1 MPDKTTR
8 TGYINHFTGEG
19 NASERQREALKQALD
34 IRKFETD
41 LYWKRASY
49 FWTFIA
55 GMFAGYFLLTKDPQ
69 HSFESAYVVA
79 CLGLTFSVAWYF
91 VNRGSKAWQRNWEIQ
106 VDLLE
111 DEIMGPLYK
120 SAMNRQNFNLFDIT
134 AGYPFSPSKI
144 NQILGV
150 FVCAVW
156 LFLMGDSL
164 WRANLS
170 SYLPHQLTAAVM
182 TAITIF
188 SIALLLTKGR
198 TQEADEAFPVTH
210 RVRKYHDDST
220 P

>member
-1 MPDKTTR
+1 MNDKTTR
-8 TGYINHFTGEG
+8 SAYIENFAGEG
-19 NASERQREALKQALD
+19 VASERQKEALKQALD

-55 GMFAGYFLLTKDPQ
+55 GMFAGYFLLTKDPV
-69 HSFESAYVVA
+69 HSFEPAYTVA

-120 SAMNRQNFNLFDIT
+120 SALNRQHFDLWDIT

-156 LFLMGDSL
+156 LFLMVHSL
-164 WRANLS
+164 LEADLANNLS
-170 SYLPHQLTAAVM
+170 HQITAVAM
-182 TAITIF
+182 TIITGIAF
-188 SIALLLTKGR
+188 ALLLVKGR
-198 TQEADEAFPVTH
+198 TQEAEKPFPVTH
-210 RVRKYHDDST
+210 RIRKYHDDGVE
-220 P
+220 

>member
-1 MPDKTTR
+1 MNEKTTR
-8 TGYINHFTGEG
+8 SAYIENFVGDG
-19 NASERQREALKQALD
+19 AAPERQKEALKQALD

-55 GMFAGYFLLTKDPQ
+55 GMFAGYFLLTKDPV
-69 HSFESAYVVA
+69 HAFEPAYTVA
-79 CLGLTFSVAWYF
+79 CLGLTFSIAWYF

-120 SAMNRQNFNLFDIT
+120 SALNRQHFDLWDIT

-150 FVCAVW
+150 FVCATTGVICITVDK
-156 LFLMGDSL
+156 LLGGSGV
-164 WRANLS
+164 AGAAAS
-170 SYLPHQLTAAVM
+170 STAGNSAAVPK
-182 TAITIF
+182 AIAAAAV
-188 SIALLLTKGR
+188 SR
-198 TQEADEAFPVTH
+198 E
-210 RVRKYHDDST
+210 VR
-220 P
+220 